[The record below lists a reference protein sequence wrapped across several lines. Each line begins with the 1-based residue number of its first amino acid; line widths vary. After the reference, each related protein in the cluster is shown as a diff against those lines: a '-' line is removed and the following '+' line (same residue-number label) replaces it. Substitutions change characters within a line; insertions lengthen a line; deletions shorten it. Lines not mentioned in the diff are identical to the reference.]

1 MPYTAKTDKMEAAEA
16 LMEVYYDAGIP
27 ISTLFRNQK
36 KEILTAGLILN
47 AGLRNAET
55 IRFFLECGA
64 DVNADDEYGNSVLEI
79 VLVGQGGDQPLW
91 NPEVLEVLNEYN
103 IWKIRVNKWIVDE
116 NCRNAPE
123 YVQDFLDS
131 CIVL

>member
-1 MPYTAKTDKMEAAEA
+1 MEAAEA
-16 LMEVYYDAGIP
+16 LMEVYYDSGIP

-36 KEILTAGLILN
+36 KDILTAGLILN

-55 IRFFLECGA
+55 VRFFLECGA
-64 DVNADDEYGNSVLEI
+64 DVNAEDEYGNSVLEI
-79 VLVGQGGDQPLW
+79 VLVGQGGRQTPW
-91 NPEVLEVLNEYN
+91 NPEILEVLKEYN
-103 IWKIRVNKWIVDE
+103 IWRTCVSKWIVDE
-116 NCRNAPE
+116 NCGNAPG